1 MNQQEQDPLSQILRN
16 ALSGNDSLR
25 KEAES
30 QITRLASENLSEFLI
45 KISSKISNEQEEKQV
60 RQISATIIKN
70 IISKSEYTQKWL
82 NLDEKDKIQIKNHVL
97 SSLASKEIEIRK
109 AAGNVIACFV
119 FQIRFCIIFHEF
131 VTVETC

>member
-45 KISSKISNEQEEKQV
+45 KISSKISNENFNK
-60 RQISATIIKN
+60 ITIYLFSQKYLFIFILKINFFRLFKN
-70 IISKSEYTQKWL
+70 KII
-82 NLDEKDKIQIKNHVL
+82 I
-97 SSLASKEIEIRK
+97 
-109 AAGNVIACFV
+109 
-119 FQIRFCIIFHEF
+119 
-131 VTVETC
+131 